1 MDRIGVEVE
10 IATEV
15 EREVAGVVKESGGSY
30 NGVLLSY
37 LHVPWFRG
45 RRYGHCLEGPLW
57 PGILP
62 RTQNNNEKRLT
73 SRLCKN
79 HTFDLTR
86 VTTVT
91 EVNHASHWSNPGMFD
106 VTVT

>member
-1 MDRIGVEVE
+1 VNRIGVEVE

-15 EREVAGVVKESGGSY
+15 EREVVGVVKESSGSY

-37 LHVPWFRG
+37 LHVPWFVAD
-45 RRYGHCLEGPLW
+45 CLEGPLW

-62 RTQNNNEKRLT
+62 RTQNNDEKRLT

-91 EVNHASHWSNPGMFD
+91 EVNLASHWPNPGMFD